1 MLAPMVNKTNKLHR
15 IVAIA
20 AAIWVAVFL
29 SAKQLHA
36 QSACTTTKEAMGK
49 IREGGQKIVFR
60 GLSARGHLVT
70 IYLAPSGKFTAL
82 VHMTNGRS
90 CLADHGEVGEVMG
103 GEDG

>member
-1 MLAPMVNKTNKLHR
+1 MLAPMVNKTNKLYR

-29 SAKQLHA
+29 SAKQVYA
-36 QSACTTTKEAMGK
+36 QSLCTTTKEAMEK

-60 GLSARGHLVT
+60 GLSERGHLVT
-70 IYLAPSGKFTAL
+70 IYLAPSGKFTAI
-82 VHMTNGRS
+82 VHMTDQRS
-90 CLADHGEVGEVMG
+90 CIADYGFSGEVMG